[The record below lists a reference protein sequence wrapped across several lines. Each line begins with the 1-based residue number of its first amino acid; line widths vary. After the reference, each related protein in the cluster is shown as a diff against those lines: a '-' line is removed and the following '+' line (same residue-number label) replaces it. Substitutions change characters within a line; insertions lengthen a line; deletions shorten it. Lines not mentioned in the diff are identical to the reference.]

1 MSERAEN
8 IIRADAVVAQ
18 NFVLVDQDDEERAKL
33 TTTTD
38 GEVVM
43 NFYDAQG
50 NPRIVFAAYNE
61 GNAMVSL
68 VDNGQKERV
77 RISSGVNGNAITIFD
92 REQRTRLLLQLDS
105 EADGAEIHMV
115 DETGNPQIILT
126 QIGRDQDNPSPLI
139 VVKDPSGRFRE
150 V

>member
-8 IIRADAVVAQ
+8 IVRADAVVAQ
-18 NFVLVDQDDEERAKL
+18 NFELVDKDGDTRAKL

-38 GEVVM
+38 KEVGFNM
-43 NFYDAQG
+43 YDAQG
-50 NPRIVFAAYNE
+50 NARIIFAAYNE
-61 GNAMVSL
+61 GNAMITL
-68 VDNGQKERV
+68 ADNDQQERI
-77 RISSGVNGNAITIFD
+77 RISSGVNGTAITIFD
-92 REQRTRLLLQLDS
+92 REQRTRLLLQLDP

-126 QIGRDQDNPSPLI
+126 QVGQDQDNPSPLI
-139 VVKDPSGRFRE
+139 VVKDPDGRFRE